1 MCNRSGTGHDVRGPK
16 TAHSAHRQVVVP
28 PATGVWSSDIA
39 YHQTLTCRHCTAN
52 AQPGPI
58 LSGHLASKL
67 SFPGRSPRR
76 GNVIAV
82 FLRISGHASQ
92 VAETA
97 RSPVHSP
104 RWQTT
109 HVRCPSPGQENC
121 WLTCYIVTAFDH
133 VYVNQ
138 DHRPGPDRDRMLVAE
153 LTGTTRHHARWRE
166 LAQDEQDAAVTEL
179 REQVGCEEVARQ
191 DRLGL
196 GAQELRPG
204 RVCSSRRGVD
214 PGLLQISH
222 TVDAAI
228 FAPRPTNAGS
238 CPVTSSRSPW
248 RRTFGI
254 TANNVARKCPIRPV
268 QVRAA
273 RLPPLQ
279 DGELVAQDQ
288 DLCGLPG
295 LLMPDSRSHED
306 ARVISR

>member
-1 MCNRSGTGHDVRGPK
+1 MRLLAEVHD
-16 TAHSAHRQVVVP
+16 
-28 PATGVWSSDIA
+28 
-39 YHQTLTCRHCTAN
+39 
-52 AQPGPI
+52 
-58 LSGHLASKL
+58 
-67 SFPGRSPRR
+67 
-76 GNVIAV
+76 
-82 FLRISGHASQ
+82 Q
-92 VAETA
+92 VAGLLGG
-97 RSPVHSP
+97 P
-104 RWQTT
+104 
-109 HVRCPSPGQENC
+109 
-121 WLTCYIVTAFDH
+121 
-133 VYVNQ
+133 
-138 DHRPGPDRDRMLVAE
+138 RPGGVQGDSEDADAPGGVLDH
-153 LTGTTRHHARWRE
+153 G
-166 LAQDEQDAAVTEL
+166 QDVGLGAFQ
-179 REQVGCEEVARQ
+179 QVGCEEVARQ

-228 FAPRPTNAGS
+228 FAPRPTSAGS

-288 DLCGLPG
+288 DLCGLPS